1 MAKTPKRLA
10 AAAMI
15 ELPSTAVEVRF
26 SEGRFQTEDGIPHQD
41 FMTYD
46 FDYKFNGFAGENGAT
61 VSFARDASLAQIQT
75 AVRLKINSILE
86 QAEPGNSLTN
96 ANIKLRGAP
105 V

>member
-1 MAKTPKRLA
+1 MAKNPKA
-10 AAAMI
+10 AALALI
-15 ELPSTAVEVRF
+15 ELPSTAVEVTF
-26 SEGRFQTEDGIPHQD
+26 SAGQFANEQGVPDQD

-61 VSFARDASLAQIQT
+61 VSFARNASLSQIQA
-75 AVRLKINSILE
+75 AVRTKINAILDIT
-86 QAEPGNSLTN
+86 EPGNSLTN